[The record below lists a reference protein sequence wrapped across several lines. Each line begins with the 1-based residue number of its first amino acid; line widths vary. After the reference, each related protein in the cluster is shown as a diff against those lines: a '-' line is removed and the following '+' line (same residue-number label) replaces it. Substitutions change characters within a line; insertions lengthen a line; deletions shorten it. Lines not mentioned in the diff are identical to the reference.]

1 MQTLRWRKSSYSAN
15 GNGDCVELAVL
26 PDGQVGIRDSK
37 HPERGYLSVT
47 RSELQ
52 AWIAGVKAGEFDD
65 LSRITA

>member
-26 PDGQVGIRDSK
+26 PDGQVGIRDSN

-52 AWIAGVKAGEFDD
+52 AWIAG
-65 LSRITA
+65 